1 MGARWAQLSSDTSL
15 LSEGRSDSMTH
26 LEETVPKLLFQ
37 SNGLPSKTEDI
48 RKGQHDA
55 RHQTLLPGEGEV

>member
-1 MGARWAQLSSDTSL
+1 
-15 LSEGRSDSMTH
+15 MTH

-55 RHQTLLPGEGEV
+55 PDTRPCFLGKERFREGDFAHRPESTEES